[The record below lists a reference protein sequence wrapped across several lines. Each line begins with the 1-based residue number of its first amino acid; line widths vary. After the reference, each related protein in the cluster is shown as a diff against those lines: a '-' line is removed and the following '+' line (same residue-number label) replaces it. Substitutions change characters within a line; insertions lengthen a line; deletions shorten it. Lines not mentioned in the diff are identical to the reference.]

1 MVTMDQG
8 AVSQT
13 TGKQRRQDSMHHDS
27 IVLMDGMRTEIVIW
41 DISYKTIDSSSNNLN
56 KSNVVASP
64 PPNGDRRQTAKP
76 TAFADFQDS
85 VM

>member
-27 IVLMDGMRTEIVIW
+27 IVLMDGMGTEIVIW
-41 DISYKTIDSSSNNLN
+41 DISHKTIDSSSTNLN
-56 KSNVVASP
+56 ESKVVANP
-64 PPNGDRRQTAKP
+64 PPNGNRQFLALSP
-76 TAFADFQDS
+76 
-85 VM
+85 